1 MTAPAPHPGP
11 GTPNPSSRRVAW
23 LVFWVVTG
31 IVALVHFGL
40 PRWQTYVERGQRYV
54 ETLGSW
60 EVKAG
65 PVVATDADGALLVA
79 TVVVQER
86 ADWSRPTRRS
96 YANDYVVELQLNHL
110 DGRDAGRVPVHR
122 SQANVLNVSLLG
134 TAADRVWLFVE
145 GLRGVRLRDRVVDVD
160 PASLAAR
167 IPSLAVGLSDDVR
180 HYTLND
186 AGGMTL
192 VTRDGYRVDLDPA
205 AWTVR
210 PAPSPTPQA
219 QAKDMDEYRRQL
231 AEYDRLSME
240 ATGPR
245 SASVAGEFGLDSWR
259 NDGRWIAVL
268 SDDERAQIDPYW
280 SKPRVA
286 KYYEPKRRR
295 LWIADAREP
304 VPDAAALGTTR
315 LGDVRA
321 AGDRVYL
328 RGAVLRD
335 GHRLQAVAVAGSPDV
350 VIEHYD
356 AIDERA
362 AFLLT
367 RVTPDGTERWTAT
380 IPLRFARTVEAA
392 GDYVVLTGLP
402 PGVTDDRRMLLVSV
416 RLSDGA
422 IATSAYDG

>member
-1 MTAPAPHPGP
+1 MPDPSAPSRSTARAS
-11 GTPNPSSRRVAW
+11 TSRRFGW
-23 LVFWVVTG
+23 LIFWIVTG

-40 PRWQTYVERGQRYV
+40 PEWRTYVETR
-54 ETLGSW
+54 GSW

-65 PVVATDADGALLVA
+65 PVIARDADGALLVVTA
-79 TVVVQER
+79 VVQER
-86 ADWSRPTRRS
+86 VNWSRPTRRS
-96 YANDYVVELQLNHL
+96 YADDYVIELQLNHP

-122 SQANVLNVSLLG
+122 SEANVLNLSLLG
-134 TAADRVWLFVE
+134 TAPDRVWLFVE

-160 PASLAAR
+160 PTSIGAR
-167 IPSLAVGLSDDVR
+167 IPALADQLSEDVR
-180 HYTLND
+180 HYAISGD
-186 AGGMTL
+186 GGITF
-192 VTRDGYRVDLDPA
+192 VTRDGNRIALDPA

-240 ATGPR
+240 TMGPR
-245 SASVAGEFGLDSWR
+245 SATVAGEFGLDSWR

-268 SDDERAQIDPYW
+268 GDDERAQVDAHW
-280 SKPRVA
+280 AKPRVA
-286 KYYEPKRRR
+286 KYYEPTRRR

-304 VPDAAALGTTR
+304 VPDAAALGTAR
-315 LGDVRA
+315 LADIRT

-335 GHRLQAVAVAGSPDV
+335 GHRVQAVAVPGSPDV

-367 RVTPDGTERWTAT
+367 RVGIDGTERWTT
-380 IPLRFARTVEAA
+380 TVPLRFARTVTAA

-402 PGVTDDRRMLLVSV
+402 PGGNDDRRLLLVSV
-416 RLSDGA
+416 RLADGA
-422 IATSAYDG
+422 IATYAYDG

>member
-1 MTAPAPHPGP
+1 MPA
-11 GTPNPSSRRVAW
+11 SSRPPGSAPPTHWSGRLGW
-23 LVFWVVTG
+23 LVFWIVVA

-40 PRWQTYVERGQRYV
+40 PEWQTYV

-60 EVKAG
+60 EVKSV

-86 ADWSRPTRRS
+86 VNWSRPTRRS
-96 YANDYVVELQLNHL
+96 YADDYVIELQLNHP
-110 DGRDAGRVPVHR
+110 DGRDAGRIPVHR
-122 SQANVLNVSLLG
+122 SEASVLNVSLLG
-134 TAADRVWLFVE
+134 TAPDRVWLFVE
-145 GLRGVRLRDRVVDVD
+145 GLRGIRLRDRTVDVD
-160 PASLAAR
+160 PTTLGARVAALAGQ
-167 IPSLAVGLSDDVR
+167 LTDDAR
-180 HYTLND
+180 HYTTND
-186 AGGMTL
+186 AGGITL
-192 VTRDGYRVDLDPA
+192 TTRDGRRVDLDPS
-205 AWTVR
+205 AWAVR

-219 QAKDMDEYRRQL
+219 QAKNMDEYRQQL
-231 AEYDRLSME
+231 AEYDRRSME
-240 ATGPR
+240 TMGPR

-259 NDGRWIAVL
+259 ADGRWIAVL
-268 SDDERAQIDPYW
+268 SDAERAQVDGSW

-286 KYYEPKRRR
+286 KYYEPTRRR

-315 LGDVRA
+315 LTDIRP

-335 GHRLQAVAVAGSPDV
+335 GYRLRAVTVPGSPDV

-356 AIDERA
+356 AVDERA

-367 RVTPDGTERWTAT
+367 RVAPDGAERWTTT
-380 IPLRFARTVEAA
+380 IPLRFARTVAAA

-402 PGVTDDRRMLLVSV
+402 PGVDDDRRLLLVSV
-416 RLSDGA
+416 RLADGA
-422 IATSAYDG
+422 IATYAYDG

>member
-1 MTAPAPHPGP
+1 MPAPAPHPRSATSSP
-11 GTPNPSSRRVAW
+11 ASRRFGW

-40 PRWQTYVERGQRYV
+40 PEWQTYV

-65 PVVATDADGALLVA
+65 PVVATDADGALLIA

-86 ADWSRPTRRS
+86 VNWSRPTRQS
-96 YANDYVVELQLNHL
+96 YADDYVVELQLNHP
-110 DGRDAGRVPVHR
+110 DGRDAGRFFVHR
-122 SQANVLNVSLLG
+122 SEANVLNVSLLG
-134 TAADRVWLFVE
+134 TAPDRVWLFVE
-145 GLRGVRLRDRVVDVD
+145 GIRGVRLRDRTVDVD
-160 PASLAAR
+160 PASIGAR
-167 IPSLAVGLSDDVR
+167 IPALADQLSEDGR
-180 HYTLND
+180 HYAMND
-186 AGGMTL
+186 RGGVTM
-192 VTRDGYRVDLDPA
+192 VTRDGNRIALDPA

-240 ATGPR
+240 TTGPR

-259 NDGRWIAVL
+259 SDGRWIGVL
-268 SDDERAQIDPYW
+268 SEEERAQIDADW

-286 KYYEPKRRR
+286 KYYEPTRRR

-304 VPDAAALGTTR
+304 VPDAAALGTTK
-315 LGDVRA
+315 LANIRA
-321 AGDRVYL
+321 ADERVYL

-335 GHRLQAVAVAGSPDV
+335 GHRVQAVTVPGSPDV
-350 VIEHYD
+350 LIEHYD

-367 RVTPDGTERWTAT
+367 RVAPDGTERWTAT
-380 IPLRFARTVEAA
+380 VPLRFARTVAAA

-416 RLSDGA
+416 RLADGA
-422 IATSAYDG
+422 IATYAYDG

>member
-1 MTAPAPHPGP
+1 MPASQPAPA
-11 GTPNPSSRRVAW
+11 TPSPAFRRFGW
-23 LVFWVVTG
+23 LVFWGVTG

-40 PRWQTYVERGQRYV
+40 PEWQTYV

-65 PVVATDADGALLVA
+65 PVIATDADGALLVA

-86 ADWSRPTRRS
+86 VNWSRPTRRS
-96 YANDYVVELQLNHL
+96 YADDYVVELQLNHP

-122 SQANVLNVSLLG
+122 SEASVLNVSLLG
-134 TAADRVWLFVE
+134 TAPDRVWLFVE
-145 GLRGVRLRDRVVDVD
+145 GIRGVRLRDRTVDVD
-160 PASLAAR
+160 PAAIGAR
-167 IPSLAVGLSDDVR
+167 IPALADQLSEDGR
-180 HYTLND
+180 HYTMNA
-186 AGGMTL
+186 AGGITF
-192 VTRDGYRVDLDPA
+192 VTRDGNRVDLDPA

-219 QAKDMDEYRRQL
+219 QAKDMDEWRRQM

-240 ATGPR
+240 TMGPR

-259 NDGRWIAVL
+259 NDGRWIGVL
-268 SDDERAQIDPYW
+268 SEEERAQIDAYW

-286 KYYEPKRRR
+286 RYSEPARRR
-295 LWIADAREP
+295 LWTADAREP

-315 LGDVRA
+315 LADVRA
-321 AGDRVYL
+321 AGERVYL

-335 GHRLQAVAVAGSPDV
+335 GHRLRAVAVPGSPDV
-350 VIEHYD
+350 LIEHYD

-367 RVTPDGTERWTAT
+367 RVAPDGTERWTAT
-380 IPLRFARTVEAA
+380 VPLRFARTVAAA

-402 PGVTDDRRMLLVSV
+402 PGVPDDRRMLLVSV
-416 RLSDGA
+416 RLADGA
-422 IATSAYDG
+422 VATYAYDG